1 MIDFRSLFLRDAA
14 LWLALVSI
22 AVQVAAGFYP
32 ALTPELQGVIGA
44 AVSALF
50 GVITAVIV
58 RGDRLPPAIL
68 GFVQAALSL
77 ALAFGLHLPAAD
89 QATVMSGIAAIV
101 AGFVRTQVTSQIPPP
116 PTLAVAVTERRTPIA
131 RPSLQDML
139 APPRP
144 TPRPSPAAG
153 RIRAD
158 VAAPSSADWVTGG
171 GASQDER
178 LAATSADFYRKMDR
192 AALGLIRY
200 DQGGTFPGRPVTR
213 TNTTGRPIEVAQPP
227 TAPLD
232 RTRIFDALKLI

>member
-32 ALTPELQGVIGA
+32 AFTPELQGVIGA

-153 RIRAD
+153 RIQ
-158 VAAPSSADWVTGG
+158 PSSEDWVTGG
-171 GASQDER
+171 GAPSPALRER
-178 LAATSADFYRKMDR
+178 PGADFHRKADH
-192 AALGLIRY
+192 AALYGY
-200 DQGGTFPGRPVTR
+200 DGPRGSSAVAVQRDVA
-213 TNTTGRPIEVAQPP
+213 AQPP